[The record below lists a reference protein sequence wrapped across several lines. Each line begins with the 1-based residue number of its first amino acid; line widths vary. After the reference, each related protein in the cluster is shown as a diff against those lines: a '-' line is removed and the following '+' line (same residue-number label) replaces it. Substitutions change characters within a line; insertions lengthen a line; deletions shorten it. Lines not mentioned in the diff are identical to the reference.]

1 MTRSHRQPQRRPQ
14 RQAPPHD
21 GQAPSPPRPSFRTRR
36 TALALAAA
44 TLTVAAAATAAPAA
58 FAAVT
63 SPSPAA
69 PSPAATTPP
78 VIAITQTSTG
88 TSLTTG
94 SLGLSFE
101 AEDLTLPGF
110 TSGNLAAYLKTLGT
124 SVIRIGG
131 NTVDETFWTSTNQTP
146 PSWSL
151 ATITPADLTALATL
165 TKASGW
171 KVILGVNLKEYNPTA
186 AADEAAH
193 AAAALGSSLQAI
205 EIGNEPDLYSQ
216 YENNTK
222 QYFTDF
228 KAYVAAINKAA
239 PGVPIEGSDA
249 GGAPNSS
256 FQNAFVTNEQSLS
269 TPDISELTSHYYPL
283 SACSSGDDPTIPDL
297 LGTSTRDDESDLAL
311 DAVSQAAKIGVPA
324 VIDESNSV
332 VCEGEQGV
340 SNVFASALWEIDDQL
355 VLARDGVAGDYMHG
369 TVIQCN
375 GAKPLYMYYTPLCA
389 PTAAAATAG
398 DLAAQPEYY
407 GLAAVHE
414 IGTGTFL
421 NLTNP
426 VWATVRGYAV
436 KHTNGT
442 MTVVL
447 DDVQDPTSN
456 GSTTVTLDLGANFTS
471 GTRINLTAA
480 SLTATSGITI
490 GSQSVSSNGTLP
502 TPTTTPVTVD
512 GDTLN
517 VTVSAGSA
525 ALITL
530 AP

>member
-1 MTRSHRQPQRRPQ
+1 MTRSH
-14 RQAPPHD
+14 
-21 GQAPSPPRPSFRTRR
+21 RTRR

-44 TLTVAAAATAAPAA
+44 TLTATTAATAAAPAATAAAPAAPTA
-58 FAAVT
+58 FAA
-63 SPSPAA
+63 PALA
-69 PSPAATTPP
+69 APALHPSPAATTPP
-78 VIAITQTSTG
+78 TITITQTSTN
-88 TSLTTG
+88 TSLTPA
-94 SLGLSFE
+94 SLGLSYE

-124 SVIRIGG
+124 SVLRIGG
-131 NTVDETFWTSTNQTP
+131 NTVDETFWTSTNQTA

-171 KVILGVNLKEYNPTA
+171 KVILGVNLKQYNPTA

-249 GGAPNSS
+249 GGAPNAS
-256 FQNAFVTNEQSLS
+256 FQTAFVANEQTLS

-297 LGTSTRDDESDLAL
+297 LGTTTRDNESDLAL
-311 DAVSQAAKIGVPA
+311 AAVAQAAKLSLPA
-324 VIDESNSV
+324 VVDEGNSV

-355 VLARDGVAGDYMHG
+355 VLARDGVSGDYMHG

-426 VWATVRGYAV
+426 AWATVRGYAV

-456 GSTTVTLDLGANFTS
+456 GPTTLTLDLGANFTS

-480 SLTATSGITI
+480 SLTATTGITI
-490 GSQSVSSNGTLP
+490 GGQSVSSNGTLP
-502 TPTTTPVTVD
+502 TPTTTPVTVS

-517 VTVSAGSA
+517 VTIPAGSA